1 MEDLKEDWAETELGE
16 VCNFIGG
23 GTPSKANLSFWNG
36 DLPWTSIKDIKGDF
50 LNETQDFITEIGFK
64 SSSANIAL
72 PDEIILATRINP
84 GKPIISRIKTA
95 INQDLKVVKPK
106 IKVDTKFLFYS
117 FKYFEK
123 SILKASSG
131 TTVLG
136 INLNNLNSFILPL
149 PPLPIQRAIV
159 TKIENLFAS
168 LDKGIADLEKAQ
180 QQLKVYRQ
188 AVLKKAFEGA
198 FTKEWREKQTNSP
211 SALEHLEQ
219 IKNERQKQY
228 EQQLEKWKKAVK
240 EFEKY
245 GEKPSRISKPKHI
258 AEVKPSDI
266 EEYDIIPNKWLWT
279 RFGNVTYKIGDVDH
293 KMPKTHEGGLPY
305 LSTGDINADGSIDF
319 ENAKTISQ
327 LDFDRLALK
336 IKPQK
341 GDIIFPRY
349 GTIGRNVLIDVDRE
363 FLVSYACAIIKNISK
378 FMDEKYVL
386 YYSLSPVLKKEIK
399 RYTVE
404 TTQANIGIASIESF
418 VFPLCSKE
426 EQHQIVREIESR
438 LSVCDKVEQSIIES
452 LEQSK
457 ALRQS
462 ILKKAF
468 EGKLLSAAEI
478 AQCKQAAD
486 YEPAEKLL
494 QRIKGIEFKEP
505 QKKAEPPAQKKK
517 ADSNDK
523 ISTDIQAGVIA
534 KVIKLHEAKPE
545 YLKNLSHVK
554 CEKISHLVEYHLQIS
569 LGRNPVKDAAG
580 PDDYPHLKKVEHRA
594 KMVGYFNVVK
604 QDIGHTYT
612 SSRNLTKAIEKLE
625 EKLPQEKRDNLDRLI
640 NLFLKF
646 DLESAE
652 VVATIYAG
660 WNNLLID
667 GKNPTDD
674 EIVYESRENWSKR
687 KLSIER
693 KRFYKALNWM
703 RQDDVALFPS
713 GNGMRVDKPT
723 KKKK

>member
-1 MEDLKEDWAETELGE
+1 MREDWIEMELGE
-16 VCNFIGG
+16 VCFTTSG
-23 GTPSKANLSFWNG
+23 GTPSRRNDEFYQGSI
-36 DLPWTSIKDIKGDF
+36 PWVKSGELDKGVIYD
-50 LNETQDFITEIGFK
+50 TEEKISDEAVQK
-64 SSSANIAL
+64 SSAKVFPKDTLLIAL
-72 PDEIILATRINP
+72 YGATIGKLAFLGVDAATNQAICGIYKSQAIDSKYLYNFLLNRRQ
-84 GKPIISRIKTA
+84 KLISQGTGGAQPNISQT
-95 INQDLKVVKPK
+95 
-106 IKVDTKFLFYS
+106 
-117 FKYFEK
+117 
-123 SILKASSG
+123 ILKKLVIPIA
-131 TTVLG
+131 
-136 INLNNLNSFILPL
+136 
-149 PPLPIQRAIV
+149 PLPIQRAIV

-168 LDKGIADLEKAQ
+168 LDKGIADLERAQ

-219 IKNERQKQY
+219 IKNERQKHY

-266 EEYDIIPNKWLWT
+266 EEYDIIPDKWLWT

-293 KMPKTHEGGLPY
+293 KMPKIHEGGLPY

-349 GTIGRNVLIDVDRE
+349 GTIGRNVLIDVDRD

-438 LSVCDKVEQSIIES
+438 LSVCDKVEQSISES
-452 LEQSK
+452 LEKSK

-478 AQCKQAAD
+478 AQCKQVAD
-486 YEPAEKLL
+486 YEPAQKLL
-494 QRIKGIEFKEP
+494 QRIKGIEIKQP
-505 QKKAEPPAQKKK
+505 QKKAEPSAQKKK
-517 ADSNDK
+517 IDINTN

-534 KVIKLHEAKPE
+534 KVIKLHEDKPE

-554 CEKISHLVEYHLQIS
+554 CEKISHMVEYHLHIS
-569 LGRNPVKDAAG
+569 LGRIPVKDAAG

-667 GKNPTDD
+667 GKIPTDD

-693 KRFYKALNWM
+693 ERFYKALNWM